1 MSENKDIYAK
11 IPLYEDRTVGETINI
26 AIDFLR
32 QNWRTALRLSVY
44 LLLPI
49 ALLHSVGLF
58 TFFMSLTREHYNSTD
73 LGLLLTLVFM
83 FIGLAVTYT
92 LILTLF
98 QYYLGSDDGDLSMLT
113 FRDVKGTLWR
123 NFRRVMLAMLP
134 ILLLMAVFT
143 LLIVFLFFLVFTIV
157 VYFVLMFIL
166 MMIPIY
172 YVLEHVSL
180 GNAIKRAFSH
190 GKESWGRLF
199 GLMFSLFLV
208 VIFILSAASLPLS
221 VFYYATDSLMPS
233 GETSVTTKMIL
244 DIIFYVLIVIET
256 FFAYL
261 SMALV
266 VTAMV
271 FHYGRNAR
279 RHDDLA
285 LGSDIENF
293 ENL

>member
-1 MSENKDIYAK
+1 MTGNRDILKK
-11 IPLYEDRTVGETINI
+11 IPLYENRSVGETINI

-44 LLLPI
+44 LLFPV
-49 ALLHSVGLF
+49 ALMHSVGIF
-58 TFFMSLTREHYNSTD
+58 TLAKSISSYHYNSID
-73 LGLLLTLVFM
+73 MGIALTLLFL
-83 FIGLAVTYT
+83 FIGLSATYT
-92 LILTLF
+92 LILTLV
-98 QYYLGSDDGDLSMLT
+98 QYYQGSEDGDLSMLT
-113 FRDVKGTLWR
+113 FRDMKGVLWL
-123 NFRRVMLAMLP
+123 NFRRVIIAMLP
-134 ILLLMAVFT
+134 ILLLMIVCS
-143 LLIVFLFFLVFTIV
+143 LLMFILIFLLFTILA
-157 VYFVLMFIL
+157 YFVLFFIL

-180 GNAIKRAFSH
+180 GNAFRRTFSH
-190 GKESWGRLF
+190 AKESWGRLF
-199 GLMFSLFLV
+199 GLMFALLLV
-208 VIFILSAASLPLS
+208 VGIILSATSMPMILFISTADTLL
-221 VFYYATDSLMPS
+221 PS
-233 GETSVTTKMIL
+233 GKLGVTSEMIF
-244 DIIFYVLIVIET
+244 DIILYMFLVIET

-279 RHDDLA
+279 THDDLA